1 MDEAP
6 ASARVLGSDDL
17 VSYILAQGGLGACAL
32 FAQCSHSLAL
42 SASALVA
49 RWSELTPLRTVS
61 PEACDSLL
69 NPSYMLALGDG
80 GLLVSAGC
88 PSGGLVCRLL
98 LFEADAMAAEQVAE
112 TTEERRVTVRT
123 LRPNLPRAA
132 QFSSPRG
139 LALDASGEWLYVVD
153 RDTNRLLKMS
163 LGAAA
168 PHRRL
173 GGAGGGGGGGGGGGA
188 GLDTCQLLQYPQP
201 RRRRRAAQPTS
212 AAAASEPQGLA
223 CPQGLCEHAGRLFLA
238 DRDHHRVLVLETA
251 GAGAGA
257 GTALSDVLRVSASL
271 GGCGDEPGQ
280 LNSPMG
286 LAVLPDEGLLA
297 VCDAMNSR
305 LVRARCS
312 VLDSA
317 QGAVSGDVG
326 GSKQ

>member
-112 TTEERRVTVRT
+112 TTEERKVTVRSEMT
-123 LRPNLPRAA
+123 RMATTATRR
-132 QFSSPRG
+132 SSTCVRLASPPPVHLATAMMPG
-139 LALDASGEWLYVVD
+139 LA
-153 RDTNRLLKMS
+153 RDS
-163 LGAAA
+163 LRRSAARFRQ
-168 PHRRL
+168 RR
-173 GGAGGGGGGGGGGGA
+173 
-188 GLDTCQLLQYPQP
+188 PQTLSQDYLW
-201 RRRRRAAQPTS
+201 RARRART
-212 AAAASEPQGLA
+212 
-223 CPQGLCEHAGRLFLA
+223 C
-238 DRDHHRVLVLETA
+238 
-251 GAGAGA
+251 
-257 GTALSDVLRVSASL
+257 LR
-271 GGCGDEPGQ
+271 
-280 LNSPMG
+280 
-286 LAVLPDEGLLA
+286 
-297 VCDAMNSR
+297 
-305 LVRARCS
+305 
-312 VLDSA
+312 
-317 QGAVSGDVG
+317 
-326 GSKQ
+326 